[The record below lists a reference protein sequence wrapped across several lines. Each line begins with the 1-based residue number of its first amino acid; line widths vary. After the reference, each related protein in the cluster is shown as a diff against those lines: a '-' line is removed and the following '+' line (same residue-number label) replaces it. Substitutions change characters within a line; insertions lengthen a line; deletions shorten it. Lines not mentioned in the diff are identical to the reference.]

1 MRKGS
6 ALGQL
11 AQFLSCEL
19 KIAQGKQALP
29 LSSDPVAQA
38 SEFRRKIRIPYLQLN
53 PNDCRRDPT
62 QIQCSRLG
70 QCAFD
75 I

>member
-1 MRKGS
+1 
-6 ALGQL
+6 L
-11 AQFLSCEL
+11 AQLRSREL
-19 KIAQGKQALP
+19 QIAQGKQVLP
-29 LSSDPVAQA
+29 QSLDLAAQV
-38 SEFRRKIRIPYLQLN
+38 SEFRLEIRIPYLQLN